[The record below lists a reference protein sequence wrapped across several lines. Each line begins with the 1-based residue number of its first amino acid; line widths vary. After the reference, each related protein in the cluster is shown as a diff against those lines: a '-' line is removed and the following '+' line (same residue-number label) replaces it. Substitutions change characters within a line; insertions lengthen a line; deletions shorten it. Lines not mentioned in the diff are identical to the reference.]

1 MWHTGEAPSSQ
12 LYIQRQ
18 PSHCIAN
25 IDTAYIFHNDRARK
39 KTMIM
44 PPALYTIFLRF
55 RSEKLVAFCL
65 CTISSNLGCRH
76 VPVRG
81 VDGDDWATG
90 VEGREEVD
98 MTD

>member
-1 MWHTGEAPSSQ
+1 MWHTGEVPWFQ
-12 LYIQRQ
+12 LYVKRQ
-18 PSHCIAN
+18 PSQCIAN
-25 IDTAYIFHNDRARK
+25 IDSAYIFHNDRARK

-44 PPALYTIFLRF
+44 PPTLYTIFLRF

-65 CTISSNLGCRH
+65 CTISSSLGCRH

-81 VDGDDWATG
+81 VDGDDCATG

-98 MTD
+98 MAD